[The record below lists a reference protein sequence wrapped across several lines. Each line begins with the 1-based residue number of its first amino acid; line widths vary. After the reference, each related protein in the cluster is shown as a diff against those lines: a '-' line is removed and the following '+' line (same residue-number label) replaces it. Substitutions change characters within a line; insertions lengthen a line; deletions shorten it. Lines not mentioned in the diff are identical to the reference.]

1 MILALDVGN
10 SRIKWGL
17 YDGAVWRSKGWTALA
32 DIAELGS
39 DLLAL
44 EPPARIV
51 ISNVAGQKIE
61 HELERL
67 ISHWPCETSWI
78 AAQAVQCGVT
88 NRYNTPTQLGSDR
101 WAALIAAWRR
111 CGRSCVVVN
120 AGTAMTVDV
129 LSDRGEFLGGLI
141 VPGLTTMQSA
151 LATKTAALEMAPGH
165 YSAFPTRT
173 EDAIFSG
180 ALTAMAGAVE
190 KMLERLGT
198 RQGHAP
204 DCLISGGDA
213 GLLCGQLSVAATIV
227 DNLVLDGLIEIA
239 QG

>member
-17 YDGAVWRSKGWTALA
+17 YDGEAWRRKGWTPLS
-32 DIAELGS
+32 DIAALDT
-39 DLLAL
+39 DLISI
-44 EPPARIV
+44 EVPARIV
-51 ISNVAGQKIE
+51 ISNVAGQKI
-61 HELERL
+61 HSELEKRM
-67 ISHWPCETSWI
+67 SHWPCELSWI
-78 AAQAVQCGVT
+78 AAQAEQCGVS

-101 WAALIAAWRR
+101 WVALIAAWRR

-120 AGTAMTVDV
+120 AGTAMTVDA

-151 LATKTAALEMAPGH
+151 LAANTAALEMAPGC
-165 YSAFPTRT
+165 YCDFPTRT

-180 ALTAMAGAVE
+180 AVSAMAGAVE
-190 KMLERLGT
+190 KMVAMLGI
-198 RQGHAP
+198 RQGHTP

-213 GLLCGQLSVAATIV
+213 CLVYEQLSVAATIV